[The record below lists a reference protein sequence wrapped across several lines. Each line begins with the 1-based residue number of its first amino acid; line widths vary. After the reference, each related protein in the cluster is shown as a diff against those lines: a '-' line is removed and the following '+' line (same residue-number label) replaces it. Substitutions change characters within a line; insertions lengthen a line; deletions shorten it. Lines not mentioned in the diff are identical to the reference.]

1 MEIFKIHPSL
11 WFFSGAFLLYLL
23 PNNKGRGILR
33 LSVPVVAFLSLL
45 NPWGWEGIGARIFG
59 LELSLG
65 QVDKLSLFFGYVFV
79 IIAFGGFLYSLHVK
93 ERGEHFWAMFY
104 AGSALGVVF
113 SGDLVSFYL
122 FWELMAISAVFI
134 IWSNK
139 TPEAIKAGYRYL
151 LVHLFGGALLLSGIL
166 LHFFETGNLSFSG
179 ALEKTGLG
187 RNLILI
193 SFMLN
198 AAVPPLHAWLPD
210 AYPEASPTGAIYL
223 SAYTTK
229 SAVYVLLRAFPGE
242 IVLTWFGAI
251 MALYGVVLAIIQ
263 NDIRRLLSYHIISQ
277 VGYMVAGVGIG
288 SGLSMDGSAAHAFT
302 NLLHKTLMFMATG
315 AVIQATGKRLMT
327 ELGGRKGFELLP
339 FPFFT
344 YMIGAFSISSV
355 PLFAGF
361 VSKPM
366 LIKASLESSPL
377 MVYLLLHLASIG
389 TWLCTA
395 FKLPY
400 YTWFG
405 EKKEA
410 LPLSVSPIPWSM
422 KAGMIFLSFLCI
434 LFGFWPSLLYG
445 LLPYPFEFFP
455 YKKKLLI
462 ESLQL
467 LSSSAL
473 SVWLLMKYLAPSDK
487 ITLDSDWF
495 YRKGASVFYRFCGGI
510 YGLRTILQEK
520 IKHAVS
526 FLELLSLNPF
536 EIKRIK
542 RGEPI
547 SPYDPNR
554 YRSPVGI
561 GILIFTI
568 VFFITV
574 VLLII

>member
-1 MEIFKIHPSL
+1 MGIFKLHPSL

-23 PNNKGRGILR
+23 PHKGRGILR
-33 LSVPVVAFLSLL
+33 LLVPIFAFLSLL
-45 NPWGWEGIGARIFG
+45 HPWEWEGIGARIFG
-59 LELSLG
+59 LELSFG
-65 QVDKLSLFFGYVFV
+65 QVDKLSLVFGYVFI

-93 ERGEHFWAMFY
+93 EKGEHFWAMFY

-113 SGDLVSFYL
+113 AGDLLSLYL

-139 TPEAIKAGYRYL
+139 TPEALKAGYRYL

-166 LHFFETGNLSFSG
+166 LYFHETGNLTFSG
-179 ALEKTGLG
+179 AFEKTGLG

-223 SAYTTK
+223 TAYTTK

-242 IVLTWFGAI
+242 TVLTWFGAI
-251 MALYGVVLAIIQ
+251 MALYGVVWAIIQ
-263 NDIRRLLSYHIISQ
+263 NDIRRLLSYHIVSQ

-288 SGLSMDGSAAHAFT
+288 TSLSMSGSVAHAFT
-302 NLLHKTLMFMATG
+302 HILYKALLFMGTG
-315 AVIQATGKRLMT
+315 SVIYATGKRLMT
-327 ELGGRKGFELLP
+327 ELEGRGLFKLLP
-339 FPFFT
+339 WAFFP
-344 YMIGAFSISSV
+344 YMVGAFSISSV
-355 PLFAGF
+355 PLFSGF
-361 VSKPM
+361 ISKPM
-366 LIKASLESSPL
+366 IVEACKEEGHLIP
-377 MVYLLLHLASIG
+377 YLLLHLASIG

-405 EKKEA
+405 NKKEV
-410 LPLSVSPIPWSM
+410 PISVSPLPLSM
-422 KAGMIFLSFLCI
+422 KAGMVFLSFLCI
-434 LFGFWPSLLYG
+434 LFGLWPSLLYR
-445 LLPYPFEFFP
+445 LLPYPFEFSP
-455 YKKKLLI
+455 YEKKHLI

-473 SVWLLMKYLAPSDK
+473 SVWLLIRYLAPSDK
-487 ITLDSDWF
+487 IALDSDWF
-495 YRKGASVFYRFCGGI
+495 YRKGALVFFNFCGVI
-510 YGLRTILQEK
+510 YGLRTALQEK
-520 IKHAVS
+520 MKDVVS
-526 FLELLSLNPF
+526 FFELLSLNPF
-536 EIKRIK
+536 ELKRVK
-542 RGEPI
+542 QGKPI
-547 SPYDPNR
+547 FPYNPNR
-554 YRSPVGI
+554 YRSPVGM

-568 VFFITV
+568 VFSITV

>member
-1 MEIFKIHPSL
+1 MGIFKLHPSL

-23 PNNKGRGILR
+23 PHKGRGILR
-33 LSVPVVAFLSLL
+33 LLVPIFAFLSLL
-45 NPWGWEGIGARIFG
+45 HPWEWEGIGARIFG
-59 LELSLG
+59 LELSFG
-65 QVDKLSLFFGYVFV
+65 QVDKLSLVFGYVFI

-93 ERGEHFWAMFY
+93 EKGEHFWAMFY

-113 SGDLVSFYL
+113 AGDLLSLYL

-139 TPEAIKAGYRYL
+139 TPEALKAGYRYL

-166 LHFFETGNLSFSG
+166 LCFHETGNLTFSG
-179 ALEKTGLG
+179 AFEKTGLG

-223 SAYTTK
+223 TAYTTK

-242 IVLTWFGAI
+242 TVLTWFGAI
-251 MALYGVVLAIIQ
+251 MALYGVVWAIIQ
-263 NDIRRLLSYHIISQ
+263 NDIRRLLSYHIVSQ

-288 SGLSMDGSAAHAFT
+288 TSLSMSGSAAHAFT
-302 NLLHKTLMFMATG
+302 HILYKALLFMGTG
-315 AVIQATGKRLMT
+315 SVIYATGKRLMT
-327 ELGGRKGFELLP
+327 ELEGRGLFKLLP
-339 FPFFT
+339 WAFFP
-344 YMIGAFSISSV
+344 YMVGAFSISSV
-355 PLFAGF
+355 PLFSGF
-361 VSKPM
+361 ISKPM
-366 LIKASLESSPL
+366 IVEACKEEGHLIP
-377 MVYLLLHLASIG
+377 YLLLHLASIG

-405 EKKEA
+405 NKKEV
-410 LPLSVSPIPWSM
+410 PISVSPLPLSM
-422 KAGMIFLSFLCI
+422 KAGMVFLSFLCI
-434 LFGFWPSLLYG
+434 LFGLWPSLLYR
-445 LLPYPFEFFP
+445 LLPYPFEFSP
-455 YKKKLLI
+455 YEKKHLI

-473 SVWLLMKYLAPSDK
+473 SVWLLIRYLAPSDK
-487 ITLDSDWF
+487 IALDSDWF
-495 YRKGASVFYRFCGGI
+495 YRKGALVFFKFCGVI
-510 YGLRTILQEK
+510 YGLRTALQEK
-520 IKHAVS
+520 MKDVVS
-526 FLELLSLNPF
+526 FFELLSLNPF
-536 EIKRIK
+536 ELKRVK
-542 RGEPI
+542 QGKPI
-547 SPYDPNR
+547 SPYNPNR
-554 YRSPVGI
+554 YRSPVGM

-568 VFFITV
+568 VFSITV

>member
-1 MEIFKIHPSL
+1 MGIFKLHPSL

-23 PNNKGRGILR
+23 PHKGRGILR
-33 LSVPVVAFLSLL
+33 LLVPIFAFLSLL
-45 NPWGWEGIGARIFG
+45 HPWEWEGIGARIFG
-59 LELSLG
+59 LELSFG
-65 QVDKLSLFFGYVFV
+65 QVDKLSLVFGYVFI

-93 ERGEHFWAMFY
+93 EKGEHFWAMFY

-113 SGDLVSFYL
+113 AGDLLSLYL

-139 TPEAIKAGYRYL
+139 TPEALKAGYRYL

-166 LHFFETGNLSFSG
+166 LCFHETGNLTFSG
-179 ALEKTGLG
+179 AFEKTGLG

-223 SAYTTK
+223 TAYTTK

-242 IVLTWFGAI
+242 TVLTWFGAI
-251 MALYGVVLAIIQ
+251 MALYGVVWAIIQ
-263 NDIRRLLSYHIISQ
+263 NDIRRLLSYHIVSQ

-288 SGLSMDGSAAHAFT
+288 TSLSMSGSAAHAFT
-302 NLLHKTLMFMATG
+302 HILYKALLFMGTG
-315 AVIQATGKRLMT
+315 SVIYATGKRLMT
-327 ELGGRKGFELLP
+327 ELEGRGLFKLLP
-339 FPFFT
+339 WAFFP
-344 YMIGAFSISSV
+344 YMVGAFSISSV
-355 PLFAGF
+355 PLFSGF
-361 VSKPM
+361 ISKPM
-366 LIKASLESSPL
+366 IVEACKEEGHLIP
-377 MVYLLLHLASIG
+377 YLLLHLASIG

-405 EKKEA
+405 NKKEV
-410 LPLSVSPIPWSM
+410 PISVSPLPLSM
-422 KAGMIFLSFLCI
+422 KAGMVFLSFLCI
-434 LFGFWPSLLYG
+434 LFGLWPSLLYR
-445 LLPYPFEFFP
+445 LLPYPFEFSP
-455 YKKKLLI
+455 YEKKHLI

-473 SVWLLMKYLAPSDK
+473 SVWLLIRYLAPSDK
-487 ITLDSDWF
+487 IALDSDWF
-495 YRKGASVFYRFCGGI
+495 YRKGALVFFKFCGVI
-510 YGLRTILQEK
+510 YGLRTALQEK
-520 IKHAVS
+520 MKDVVS
-526 FLELLSLNPF
+526 FFELLSLNPF
-536 EIKRIK
+536 ELKRVK
-542 RGEPI
+542 QGEPI
-547 SPYDPNR
+547 SPYNPNR
-554 YRSPVGI
+554 YRSPVGM

-568 VFFITV
+568 VFSITV